1 MISKKP
7 VADQQTNG
15 QNSPKIGKIDQ
26 PSQFCPGLETKIS
39 LGWFK
44 LFLQGSSKGKQF
56 EVLTKFS
63 LCLHVSPHPLTL
75 YFQTNSKQTP
85 DS

>member
-44 LFLQGSSKGKQF
+44 LFLQGSSKGK
-56 EVLTKFS
+56 
-63 LCLHVSPHPLTL
+63 
-75 YFQTNSKQTP
+75 
-85 DS
+85 